1 MLLVLLD
8 CQLMKM
14 ERPRANTFIIR
25 GLQWTTVVER
35 MFAVDTP
42 EERDEWIR
50 AIESVS
56 ERLQVLEDQEMVSVD
71 QDDDPMSGAPR
82 RKIVR

>member
-1 MLLVLLD
+1 MLAD

-35 MFAVDTP
+35 MFAVDTT
-42 EERDEWIR
+42 EER
-50 AIESVS
+50 
-56 ERLQVLEDQEMVSVD
+56 
-71 QDDDPMSGAPR
+71 
-82 RKIVR
+82 